1 MAKKN
6 SEKTKS
12 QIKWHRHCARQQ
24 KKRTASG
31 DVQAIDVEDD
41 DTRHVVLESNPE
53 QVKRQVV
60 IIESESAEPGA
71 AEEQPG
77 TSSVAVI
84 ETEASETSDEAEGD
98 DALSIHA
105 ETDDEL

>member
-6 SEKTKS
+6 TKKTKS

-31 DVQAIDVEDD
+31 DVQATIDVKDD
-41 DTRHVVLESNPE
+41 DTRHVVLETSP
-53 QVKRQVV
+53 KRQVV
-60 IIESESAEPGA
+60 IESESAEPGVGG
-71 AEEQPG
+71 EQPG
-77 TSSVAVI
+77 TSSVAGI
-84 ETEASETSDEAEGD
+84 ETEAREASSEADGD
-98 DALSIHA
+98 DVLSIHA